1 LDQLNISRIS
11 GIRLYRISRWVI
23 WYPAGYRKG
32 WIIRYP
38 AGYRKGRIIRPDI
51 RLAGYPVSSEC
62 IPIVYYDTAC
72 IKIRKKNQGSNAEE
86 IKISRNNHNTGT
98 GNLKVKRKAL
108 MA

>member
-1 LDQLNISRIS
+1 MGNLVSGRIQKRLDYPVSGRIQK
-11 GIRLYRISRWVI
+11 RPD
-23 WYPAGYRKG
+23 YPAGY
-32 WIIRYP
+32 P
-38 AGYRKGRIIRPDI
+38 AGRIPGIQCN
-51 RLAGYPVSSEC
+51 EC